1 MARRPIYWQTPIR
14 QYNFVNFED
23 ETTQP
28 ARIEFW
34 SYALTAERVAGV
46 FYFVTVHGVKT
57 IEIKVNNRMLPA
69 IRVKNAPK
77 SVAYGQEPS
86 FIA

>member
-1 MARRPIYWQTPIR
+1 M
-14 QYNFVNFED
+14 VN
-23 ETTQP
+23 
-28 ARIEFW
+28 
-34 SYALTAERVAGV
+34 AGGIWPDCGLFGSV
-46 FYFVTVHGVKT
+46 SWGVTVHGGKT